1 MGFHIPASDY
11 AVERL
16 SLDSKLIPR
25 PTSTYIMQ
33 SAETTWRVGIMKDA
47 MLVVDSAATP
57 VDGSIVVCQLNDE
70 LRLKRL
76 RFSPVRCIED
86 LNYPDRHQM
95 LTSETLIMGVVT
107 YIINDAR
114 SAELDDC
121 PVI

>member
-25 PTSTYIMQ
+25 PSSTYIMQ
-33 SAETTWRVGIMKDA
+33 SAETIWRVGIMKDA
-47 MLVVDSAATP
+47 MLVVDSAATS
-57 VDGSIVVCQLNDE
+57 VDGSIVVCQLNNE

-76 RFSPVRCIED
+76 RFSPVRCLED

>member
-1 MGFHIPASDY
+1 MGFHIQASDY

-33 SAETTWRVGIMKDA
+33 SAETIWRVGIMKDA

-57 VDGSIVVCQLNDE
+57 VDGSIIVCQLNDE

-76 RFSPVRCIED
+76 RFSPVRCLED

-95 LTSETLIMGVVT
+95 LISETLIMGVVT

-114 SAELDDC
+114 SGEFDDC